1 MEKLELSEREK
12 SILRFVIHQFIL
24 TASPVG
30 SRYITRKYDVGLSPA
45 TVRNIMSDLEESGFL
60 NHPHTSAGRIPT
72 DKGYRFYVDSL
83 MGPPKLGKRDKYL
96 IEHELDID
104 SLDSDD
110 LLQIT
115 STILSDITNQL
126 ACITYPRFDKAILEK
141 IQLVQLSSNK
151 ILVVLTIN
159 SGLVKTITLEI
170 EKEMERSQ
178 LEKVERLLNERL
190 SGLTFS
196 DIRITFQDRIKDH
209 KEEYKPIIRV
219 FLNSVNRIF
228 KDVRLHD
235 KAVVTGV
242 RNILKQPEFVDQEHL
257 HSVIELAEDKDV
269 IIHIMDQN
277 PENTDKGVSIK
288 IGTENENVKLLEY
301 SLINKDYKIGDVTGK
316 VGVVGPKRMEY
327 SRVIAAVVYMADI
340 FTNALK
346 KQGI

>member
-1 MEKLELSEREK
+1 MEKVELSEREK
-12 SILRFVIHQFIL
+12 AILRFVIHQFIL

-30 SRYITRKYDVGLSPA
+30 SRYITKKYNIGLSPA
-45 TVRNIMSDLEESGFL
+45 SVRNIMSDLEESGFL

-72 DKGYRFYVDSL
+72 DKGYRYYVDSL
-83 MGPPKLGKRDKYL
+83 MDPPKLGKKDKYFIQHGFDL
-96 IEHELDID
+96 EN
-104 SLDSDD
+104 LDSDD

-126 ACITYPRFDKAILEK
+126 ACITYPKFDKAVLEK
-141 IQLVQLSSNK
+141 IQLVHLSSNK
-151 ILVVLTIN
+151 ILVVLSID

-170 EKEMERSQ
+170 EKDMERSK
-178 LEKVERLLNERL
+178 LEKIERLLNERL

-196 DIRITFQDRIKDH
+196 EIRNTFQDRIKDY

-219 FLNSVNRIF
+219 FLNSVNKIF

-269 IIHIMDQN
+269 IIHIMDKN
-277 PENTDKGVSIK
+277 YVYNDKGVSIR
-288 IGTENENVKLLEY
+288 IGKENENEKLSDY